1 MTKNMTKKEAKK
13 WVKKTSKKGYICEVK
28 KGQKKHQK

>member
-1 MTKNMTKKEAKK
+1 MTKNMTKKEA
-13 WVKKTSKKGYICEVK
+13 KKTSKKGYICEVK